1 MDPFNRIST
10 PNYTYYDSALTVPGS
25 PPSPWEATDIPHG
38 TVTHHFYTSHL
49 VENLPRAQSDYY
61 VYTPPGYDPAAKAYP
76 VLVLLHGY
84 GQSAADWTALG
95 GANFILDRLIAEGKA
110 KPMVVVMPLG
120 YGDMS
125 LTRVP
130 FEALKGKAL
139 YAGLDRNE
147 ALFSRVLLTEI
158 LPRVEA
164 GYHIARDRDHR
175 AIAGLSMGGFQ
186 SLDIALNHPDIF
198 AWVGAFSP
206 VSYLASSRPLPLDA
220 QAADLKLLWLGCG
233 IDDGLFASE
242 QQLAGALNAKHFPL
256 VAVVSP
262 GGHSWVN
269 WHDYLVDFAARLFK

>member
-1 MDPFNRIST
+1 
-10 PNYTYYDSALTVPGS
+10 
-25 PPSPWEATDIPHG
+25 
-38 TVTHHFYTSHL
+38 
-49 VENLPRAQSDYY
+49 
-61 VYTPPGYDPAAKAYP
+61 
-76 VLVLLHGY
+76 
-84 GQSAADWTALG
+84 
-95 GANFILDRLIAEGKA
+95 
-110 KPMVVVMPLG
+110 MPLG

-242 QQLAGALNAKHFPL
+242 QQLAGAPNAKHFPL